1 MRYSIFRCVHAE
13 ESEVLMPKV
22 HVTSDIEIDFDEVLK
37 GLARLETSALTQL
50 VEQVLALQAR
60 RRAPSLP
67 QNEADL
73 LQKINQGLSP
83 EIRRRYAEL
92 TAKLRA
98 ETLMPEEHQEL
109 LHLIDQIELADAER
123 MQHMI
128 TLAQIR
134 QVSIDALM
142 HQLGIPPPAYA

>member
-1 MRYSIFRCVHAE
+1 VP
-13 ESEVLMPKV
+13 MPKV
-22 HVTSDIEIDFDEVLK
+22 HVTSDIEIDFAEVLN
-37 GLARLETSALTQL
+37 GLARLETRDLAQL

-67 QNEADL
+67 KNEADL
-73 LQKINQGLSP
+73 LQKINQGPRP
-83 EIRRRYAEL
+83 EVRQRYAEL

-128 TLAQIR
+128 TLAQVR
-134 QVSIDALM
+134 QVSVDALM
-142 HQLGIPPPAYA
+142 HQLGIYPPAYA